1 MLTEVV
7 MIEDRVLRFEKA
19 KSALKVNDNA
29 VDGRISV
36 CPSVPVGSAAG
47 DIGCAPPGYSHPES
61 GNESFFIHSPQN
73 YVPYYA
79 YHQQTQ
85 QYHTFHVPHQA
96 IPIYQVYQ
104 PSNRPPVN
112 VVSSPVSIVSSDDLS
127 LSLSSNEIPNKM
139 FVGHL
144 NGELVTQRKL
154 LRYFQ
159 RYGHITDIELFKNN
173 LDGSLRLD
181 AFAFISY
188 LKCEQVQEAIKEE
201 DGKEWLGRRI
211 KCCQALKKRVSGN
224 SSPVLENEEDFENIQ
239 ICLSST

>member
-1 MLTEVV
+1 

-19 KSALKVNDNA
+19 KSALQVNGNGG
-29 VDGRISV
+29 DGRISV
-36 CPSVPVGSAAG
+36 GPSVPVGSADDG
-47 DIGCAPPGYSHPES
+47 VGCAPPPPGYSHSES
-61 GNESFFIHSPQN
+61 TNESFYIHSPQN

-85 QYHTFHVPHQA
+85 QYHTFHVPHQP
-96 IPIYQVYQ
+96 IPMYQVYQ

-112 VVSSPVSIVSSDDLS
+112 VVSSPVSTVNSDDLS
-127 LSLSSNEIPNKM
+127 LSLSSNEVPNKM

-211 KCCQALKKRVSGN
+211 KCCQALKKRVSGSGN
-224 SSPVLENEEDFENIQ
+224 SSPVLENEEDFENVQ
-239 ICLSST
+239 ICLNST